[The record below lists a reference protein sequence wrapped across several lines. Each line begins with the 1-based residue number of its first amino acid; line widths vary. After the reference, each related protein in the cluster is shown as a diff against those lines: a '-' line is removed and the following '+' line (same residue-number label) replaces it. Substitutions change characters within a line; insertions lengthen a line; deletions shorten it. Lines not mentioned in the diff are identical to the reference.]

1 MMIYFHYIY
10 YRLMSFVVAVA
21 LNIVA
26 PNHRNRRQIFDLL
39 VLPDFIKGDTGT
51 KFKAYFQ
58 AILLNGYRQQK
69 VRKITVLGNKGK
81 YWYLN
86 LLVALTPEILWT
98 NHEMIPFNY
107 FRSWKNEFLCIA
119 QGKKGWICQKSSF
132 LSRNRSGKYGV
143 HAPVGDR
150 INIPWFPKEDRRG
163 SR

>member
-1 MMIYFHYIY
+1 
-10 YRLMSFVVAVA
+10 MSFVVAVA

-81 YWYLN
+81 YRYLN
-86 LLVALTPEILWT
+86 LLVAS
-98 NHEMIPFNY
+98 N
-107 FRSWKNEFLCIA
+107 
-119 QGKKGWICQKSSF
+119 
-132 LSRNRSGKYGV
+132 SRNSVNK
-143 HAPVGDR
+143 
-150 INIPWFPKEDRRG
+150 
-163 SR
+163 S